1 MSNKVYSIPAN
12 FRRTENLHILLW
24 LLKDICWAINLRIPG
39 LIMIVPTLTVA
50 LLITWQTRHM
60 KSELF
65 HNLAVDFWIT
75 ANCTW
80 MIGEFFDLDENIW
93 HGYGLRQAAIIPFA
107 LGLGVLAYYYAVLY
121 KRHQNENE
129 AAAEATTELP
139 VNNIE

>member
-12 FRRTENLHILLW
+12 FRRTENMHILLW
-24 LLKDICWAINLRIPG
+24 LLKDVSWAMNLRIAG
-39 LIMIVPTLTVA
+39 IIMIIPTLTVA

-80 MIGEFFDLDENIW
+80 MLGEFFEWDENLW
-93 HGYGLRQAAIIPFA
+93 HGYGLRQASIIPFA
-107 LGLGVLAYYYAVLY
+107 IGLGVLAWYYLVLY
-121 KRHQNENE
+121 RKRDNEY
-129 AAAEATTELP
+129 P
-139 VNNIE
+139 VSSSTGE

>member
-12 FRRTENLHILLW
+12 FRRTENMHILLW
-24 LLKDICWAINLRIPG
+24 LLKDICWATNFRIPG

-50 LLITWQTRHM
+50 ILITWQTRHM

-80 MIGEFFDLDENIW
+80 MIGEFFHLDENLW
-93 HGYGLRQAAIIPFA
+93 HSYGLRQAAIIPFA
-107 LGLGVLAYYYAVLY
+107 LGLGVLAYYYIVLY
-121 KRHQNENE
+121 KKRENE
-129 AAAEATTELP
+129 YSSLTEATGEITSEP
-139 VNNIE
+139 K